1 MGVFRVIINK
11 QFYESFIALLWKI
24 EKDVKILIYI
34 YIFLIN
40 HFRKVFIALFLAH
53 LLNFP

>member
-24 EKDVKILIYI
+24 EKVVKILIYI
-34 YIFLIN
+34 FFIN
-40 HFRKVFIALFLAH
+40 HFRKVFIALFLAY

>member
-34 YIFLIN
+34 YFFN
-40 HFRKVFIALFLAH
+40 KPF
-53 LLNFP
+53 